1 MIKDNIKRLCK
12 KRGMTISALEKILGF
27 SNYAIAK
34 WDKSTPKIDSVKK
47 VADFFGVSVDY
58 LLMEPET
65 GEALSSAVTNVAEQM
80 AKEQRHSQRRESD
93 NDADLILEEL
103 STILKNYGGTQ
114 LAPET
119 RKIPIVSTIKCGDN
133 GIAYE
138 DIDGYIMVDESLH
151 GDLLVL
157 RTQGESMVDAG
168 INEGDLAII
177 RIQDDIESGEIAA
190 ALIDGEEATLKRVVK
205 LPIGIALEG
214 ANPSY
219 KTRYFTGNDVNRVR
233 IIGKLV
239 EVRKRF

>member
-1 MIKDNIKRLCK
+1 MLKETITKLCK
-12 KRGMTISALEKILGF
+12 ERKISVNQLEKELHF
-27 SNYAIAK
+27 STSAISR
-34 WDKSTPKIDSVKK
+34 WDKVMPRIDNVKK
-47 VADFFGVSVDY
+47 VADYFGVSIDF
-58 LLMEPET
+58 LMNAYYDDI
-65 GEALSSAVTNVAEQM
+65 GEAFMRENKKSGEEHRKQA
-80 AKEQRHSQRRESD
+80 RRETD
-93 NDADLILEEL
+93 NDANLILEEL
-103 STILKNYGGTQ
+103 STILKNYGGAQ
-114 LAPET
+114 LPPET
-119 RKIPIVSTIKCGDN
+119 RKIPIVSTIMCGDN